1 MSLRTQELI
10 DELQKMIEQ
19 NRSTVKDL
27 QKEPTERLDQQPAPK
42 SWSALACIEHINR
55 YDAYYLPK
63 IDEKLEQAG
72 SSDVSYFKPG
82 FLGYRFA
89 NFLHPDKHQI
99 KTKTFPSMN
108 PGISELDPSILDTFL
123 THQSKLSDQLERSR
137 SVDINKIKIGSSV
150 TALLQFKLGDLFRV
164 LVFHDLRHVRQ
175 AKKAL
180 SRKE

>member
-1 MSLRTQELI
+1 MVFRTQELKDELEQI
-10 DELQKMIEQ
+10 IQENKSIVKELQKESIEHLNQ
-19 NRSTVKDL
+19 R
-27 QKEPTERLDQQPAPK
+27 PAPK

-63 IDEKLEQAG
+63 IDEKLDQAA
-72 SSDVSYFKPG
+72 SSEVDYFRAG
-82 FLGYRFA
+82 LFGYRFA

-108 PGISELDPSILDTFL
+108 PGSSDLDPSILDTFL

-137 SVDINKIKIGSSV
+137 SVDLNKIKIRSSV

-175 AKKAL
+175 AAHAL
-180 SRKE
+180 SRIQ